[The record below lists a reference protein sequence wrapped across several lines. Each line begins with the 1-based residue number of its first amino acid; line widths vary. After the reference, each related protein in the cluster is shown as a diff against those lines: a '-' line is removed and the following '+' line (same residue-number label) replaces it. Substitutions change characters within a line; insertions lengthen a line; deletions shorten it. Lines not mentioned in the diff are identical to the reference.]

1 MAEQDSLPT
10 ELQNLI
16 VARQLY
22 RVAVAE
28 TYVPVPYSVNT
39 TFAFGCALQGY
50 VTTTFDQLC
59 ETFGNPIRYR
69 DPAVEWLIDFED
81 GRVATIFLHR
91 VVAIPQSL
99 YLWPVGGRSVLD
111 VERVAAALRTNYYVH
126 WDRPHADESEDVSF

>member
-22 RVAVAE
+22 RVTVAE
-28 TYVPVPYSVNT
+28 SYSPVPYSVNT
-39 TFAFGCALQGY
+39 IVGFGCALQGY
-50 VTTTFDQLC
+50 VATTFDQLR

-69 DPAVEWLIDFED
+69 DPAVEWVVDFED
-81 GRVATIFLHR
+81 GRMATIFLHR

-99 YLWPVGGRSVLD
+99 YLWPVGARRVLD
-111 VERVAAALRTNYYVH
+111 VERVAAALGTNYYVH
-126 WDRPHADESEDVSF
+126 WDRSDESDEVSF